1 MRMFGMTGKDRL
13 GWEQMV
19 GALLGKVCKPEFD
32 VDVLDLGD
40 SFRVEADLP
49 GLQKGEVKVDLA
61 GEKLTIAVNRGKSGS
76 GEYGHFIRRERLH
89 GTAKRTFDIS
99 AVDTELVTAQYD
111 NGVLTIQLP
120 KKECARTSVRSV
132 TVE

>member
-1 MRMFGMTGKDRL
+1 MFGLSGRDCRD
-13 GWEQMV
+13 WEQMA
-19 GALLGKVCKPEFD
+19 GKLLGKVCKPEFD

-40 SFRVEADLP
+40 SFRLEADLP
-49 GLQKGEVKVDLA
+49 GLQKGQVQVDVA
-61 GEKLTIAVNRGKSGS
+61 GEELTITVTRGEQEAGCWGS
-76 GEYGHFIRRERLH
+76 YIRRERFC
-89 GTAKRTFDIS
+89 GTAKRAFHIS
-99 AVDTELVTAQYD
+99 AVDTELITAQYD

>member
-1 MRMFGMTGKDRL
+1 MFHIKIAGHTAQVHPLFASTRDYCARYL
-13 GWEQMV
+13 TEE
-19 GALLGKVCKPEFD
+19 APE
-32 VDVLDLGD
+32 
-40 SFRVEADLP
+40 
-49 GLQKGEVKVDLA
+49 
-61 GEKLTIAVNRGKSGS
+61 LTITVTRSKAGV
-76 GEYGHFIRRERLH
+76 GEYGRYIRRERFH
-89 GTAKRTFDIS
+89 GTLCRSFDIS